1 MKTSLKKE
9 VFLFNLFCEIMIYH
23 QSEFDMAVS
32 TAYSGFFFHPSG
44 GASFM
49 LSGTGYSSNI
59 LDMSSSPS
67 TYRNK
72 NFLLSNSFLS
82 FPEVV
87 LL

>member
-9 VFLFNLFCEIMIYH
+9 VFLFLFCEIMFYH

-32 TAYSGFFFHPSG
+32 TAHSGFFFQPSG
-44 GASFM
+44 GASFI
-49 LSGTGYSSNI
+49 LSGTGYSNNI

-67 TYRNK
+67 TYRSK
-72 NFLLSNSFLS
+72 NFLLSSSFLS